1 MLKSLGSENLLHQR
15 LLTTHSPSCY
25 RAWCCLTAK
34 KSLHCACHLPW
45 KALPNLVW
53 EPVQPWKFS
62 EMVKSGREEGNHPAV
77 KGCKQ
82 QKRHRN
88 CGWQST
94 KEHVQK
100 VHGNLTGTLSGS
112 RTVGPSS
119 DTEPLPLPWELDT
132 RYHSTAFQ
140 CWPHPGSHPQAP
152 ILVKHFPYFSSAL
165 ALNRHLWT
173 CFTSIWMSYF

>member
-1 MLKSLGSENLLHQR
+1 MHHRNWQILQIRAPTHLQRVGGSVFSRMSLAEISCRGEGQGLRICPVGLSTWPWLPHSVLSSEYSDFLHQR

-88 CGWQST
+88 CG
-94 KEHVQK
+94 
-100 VHGNLTGTLSGS
+100 
-112 RTVGPSS
+112 
-119 DTEPLPLPWELDT
+119 
-132 RYHSTAFQ
+132 
-140 CWPHPGSHPQAP
+140 
-152 ILVKHFPYFSSAL
+152 
-165 ALNRHLWT
+165 
-173 CFTSIWMSYF
+173 